1 MHKSIIHMDLD
12 TFFVSC
18 ERLLDSSLN
27 NKPVLVGGTSGRG
40 VVAACSYEARK
51 FGIHSAMPMRVAQML
66 CPEAVVIRGNSSIYS
81 KFSDMVT
88 DIVKESAPVYEKSSI
103 DEFYMDVTG
112 MDRFFGTYKWAQELR
127 TKIIKE
133 TGLPISLALST
144 SKTVAKV
151 GTNEAKPNNHLNIP
165 WGTEKPFLAP
175 LSVNKIPM
183 VGDQTYK
190 TLLNMG
196 IKYVKTVQEMP
207 MELMDRVMGKNGI
220 LLWKKAQGIDNSEVI
235 PYHERKSISSSLTLE
250 KDTIDVRQL
259 KNILTAMAEKL
270 AYYLRNGNKITSCV
284 TVTVRY
290 SDFDTRTR
298 QKRIPY
304 TSLDHTLIK
313 TVLDLFD
320 QLYDRR
326 VLVRLVGVRYSHLVS
341 GTYQMD
347 LFEDTTEMIKLYQAM
362 DRIRNRYGQNAVRR
376 VVTMGTR
383 GIGQMTNPFNG
394 EPPIIP
400 AHRRA

>member
-1 MHKSIIHMDLD
+1 MDLD